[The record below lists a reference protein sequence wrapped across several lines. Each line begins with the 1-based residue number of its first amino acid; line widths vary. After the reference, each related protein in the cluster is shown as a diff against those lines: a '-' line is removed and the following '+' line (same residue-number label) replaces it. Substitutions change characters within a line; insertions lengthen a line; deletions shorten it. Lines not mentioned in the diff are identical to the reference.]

1 MEAKQFEFTDHD
13 FHQFRDLVTRHTGIY
28 LADNKRELVYG
39 RLSRRLR
46 ALGLNKFSAYRKVL
60 EQGDPAELQ
69 EFANLITT
77 NLTSFFRESH
87 HFDYLKQTLLPELMR
102 AKQAEKKI
110 RIWSAG
116 CSSGEEPYSIAMV
129 VREVIHDLNSW
140 DVKILA
146 TDLDSN
152 MLDIG
157 RNGVYDSERITGI
170 SQERVKRF
178 LFKGKGAHQG
188 KVKTVPDIQ
197 NLISFK
203 KLNLMEN
210 WPMQGKFDIIFC
222 RNVVIYFDKETQTRL
237 FSRFADALN
246 NDGRLFVGHSETL
259 NKVTNRFELMSKT
272 VYKLSKLQ

>member
-13 FHQFRDLVTRHTGIY
+13 FHQFRDLVTRHTGIF

-46 ALGLNKFSAYRKVL
+46 VLGLDKFSSYRKVL
-60 EQGDPAELQ
+60 EQGDPEELQ

-87 HFDYLKQTLLPELMR
+87 HFDYLKASLLPELMR
-102 AKQAEKKI
+102 ARQADKKI

-116 CSSGEEPYSIAMV
+116 CSSGEEAYSIAMI
-129 VREVIHDLNSW
+129 VREVIHDLNTW
-140 DVKILA
+140 DVRILA

-152 MLDIG
+152 MLATG
-157 RNGVYDSERITGI
+157 EAGVYDVDRVTGV
-170 SQERVKRF
+170 SPDRTKRF
-178 LFKGKGAHQG
+178 FFRGKGRQAG
-188 KVKTVPDIQ
+188 KVKAVPDIQ
-197 NLISFK
+197 SIISFK
-203 KLNLMEN
+203 KLNLMES

-237 FSRFADALN
+237 FGRFADALQS
-246 NDGRLFVGHSETL
+246 DGQLFVGHSETL

-272 VYKLSKLQ
+272 VYKLSKMQ